1 MKLLVSAL
9 ALAAIPATNAFC
21 PPSATRTVRT
31 NSVVLFT
38 ERPDTTHLVAVALE
52 ATKTHGATS
61 KEAQIAWET
70 VEEMS
75 SADNSNAYSGGASDE
90 YNQKVAELTRMI
102 ESGDAPKLDAAK
114 NLASEIAAIKIANPE
129 RIAGSDSPL
138 LREALAT
145 AKAATEQYGST
156 SKEAALAW
164 EDVEEIASA
173 STAPA
178 MGTNLIDECLVEQIE
193 ACEGLE
199 ELTRVLNL
207 DSKGS
212 RYSG

>member
-1 MKLLVSAL
+1 M
-9 ALAAIPATNAFC
+9 
-21 PPSATRTVRT
+21 
-31 NSVVLFT
+31 
-38 ERPDTTHLVAVALE
+38 
-52 ATKTHGATS
+52 
-61 KEAQIAWET
+61 
-70 VEEMS
+70 
-75 SADNSNAYSGGASDE
+75 
-90 YNQKVAELTRMI
+90 
-102 ESGDAPKLDAAK
+102 
-114 NLASEIAAIKIANPE
+114 
-129 RIAGSDSPL
+129 
-138 LREALAT
+138 AT
-145 AKAATEQYGST
+145 AKAATEEFGAT
-156 SKEAALAW
+156 SKEAKLAW

>member
-1 MKLLVSAL
+1 MKLLVSVL
-9 ALAAIPATNAFC
+9 VLAAIPATDAFC
-21 PPSATRTVRT
+21 PLHVSATVRT
-31 NSVVLFT
+31 NAVVVFSG
-38 ERPDTTHLVAVALE
+38 RPDTTHFVAAALE
-52 ATKTHGATS
+52 ASKTYGATS

-75 SADNSNAYSGGASDE
+75 SSDNSNAYSGGSSAE
-90 YNQKVAELTRMI
+90 YSQKVAELTKMI
-102 ESGDAPKLDAAK
+102 ESGDAPKLDAIK
-114 NLASEIAAIKIANPE
+114 NLASEIAAIKLANPQ
-129 RIAGSDSPL
+129 RIAGADSPL

-145 AKAATEQYGST
+145 AKAATEEFGAT
-156 SKEAALAW
+156 SKEAKLAW